1 MTRSERTTL
10 KEEDRLLLKCYI
22 ISLFIPDL
30 PKAVLMVHGEQ
41 GTAKSM
47 LQELIIM
54 LVDPTLTKVLTPP
67 KKTEE
72 LIQQVSKYAVT
83 YYDNLSRIPEWIS
96 DLLCRAVTGSGFT
109 KRKLYTNNEDVIYSL
124 MRAIGF
130 NGINLAATKADLLS
144 RGLIIQTETIPK
156 GNQRRMKA
164 IWKEFEK
171 IKPELLG
178 YIFDILTR
186 IIKWR
191 QDNIGVELVKE
202 YPRMADWAEWCEII
216 AHCIGEKEA
225 GAFMTAY
232 NENIDLQ
239 TQEVIEGS
247 DIAIALQIFI
257 QSRPDMIFDGTATVL
272 LHELNKISMQNDIDI
287 RNRYW
292 PKTANRLSRGLRI
305 LQRTL
310 REIGIEVE
318 WYKDTNTKNKT
329 RKMKIVFL
337 SSPSSDR
344 HNEENHAQND
354 RSDDRTISDDTLQ
367 ELRESEPPK
376 RPPGYNN

>member
-1 MTRSERTTL
+1 
-10 KEEDRLLLKCYI
+10 
-22 ISLFIPDL
+22 
-30 PKAVLMVHGEQ
+30 
-41 GTAKSM
+41 
-47 LQELIIM
+47 
-54 LVDPTLTKVLTPP
+54 
-67 KKTEE
+67 
-72 LIQQVSKYAVT
+72 
-83 YYDNLSRIPEWIS
+83 
-96 DLLCRAVTGSGFT
+96 
-109 KRKLYTNNEDVIYSL
+109 

-186 IIKWR
+186 IIKWKD
-191 QDNIGVELVKE
+191 DNKGVELVKE
-202 YPRMADWAEWCEII
+202 YPRMADWSEWCEII
-216 AHCIGEKEA
+216 AHCMGEKE
-225 GAFMTAY
+225 GAFMEAY

-247 DIAIALQIFI
+247 DVAIALQIFI

-310 REIGIEVE
+310 REIGIEIE
-318 WYKDTNTKNKT
+318 WYTENSTKNNT
-329 RKMKIVFL
+329 RKMKIEFL
-337 SSPSSDR
+337 SSESSDR
-344 HNEENHAQND
+344 QKEENRAQND
-354 RSDDRTISDDTLQ
+354 HSDDRTISDDTLQ
-367 ELRESEPPK
+367 ELRESEPPD
-376 RPPGYNN
+376 RPPGYRN

>member
-1 MTRSERTTL
+1 
-10 KEEDRLLLKCYI
+10 
-22 ISLFIPDL
+22 
-30 PKAVLMVHGEQ
+30 
-41 GTAKSM
+41 
-47 LQELIIM
+47 
-54 LVDPTLTKVLTPP
+54 
-67 KKTEE
+67 
-72 LIQQVSKYAVT
+72 
-83 YYDNLSRIPEWIS
+83 
-96 DLLCRAVTGSGFT
+96 
-109 KRKLYTNNEDVIYSL
+109 
-124 MRAIGF
+124 
-130 NGINLAATKADLLS
+130 
-144 RGLIIQTETIPK
+144 
-156 GNQRRMKA
+156 
-164 IWKEFEK
+164 
-171 IKPELLG
+171 
-178 YIFDILTR
+178 
-186 IIKWR
+186 
-191 QDNIGVELVKE
+191 
-202 YPRMADWAEWCEII
+202 
-216 AHCIGEKEA
+216 
-225 GAFMTAY
+225 
-232 NENIDLQ
+232 
-239 TQEVIEGS
+239 
-247 DIAIALQIFI
+247 
-257 QSRPDMIFDGTATVL
+257 MIFDGTATVL